1 MLKHAEV
8 VHFDQR
14 QSADFQ
20 SFFVQCFRPLRDKM
34 TDYMD
39 KLFDQFTEYRS
50 LPESLSVEH
59 DHIDHMWHCLGNLR
73 GCDSFCFNLLFEVV
87 KYILLLPH
95 SNADEERIFSMA
107 SKNRTKFS
115 VK

>member
-1 MLKHAEV
+1 
-8 VHFDQR
+8 
-14 QSADFQ
+14 
-20 SFFVQCFRPLRDKM
+20 M

-59 DHIDHMWHCLGNLR
+59 DRIDHMWHCLGNLR
-73 GCDSFCFNLLFEVV
+73 GCDGFRFNLLFEVV

-107 SKNRTKFS
+107 SSFHKFAGDFRSLKYDKVVPRTLHFNAGCLS
-115 VK
+115 SYV